1 MWKNMAQH
9 GLSLTG
15 SDTCHTF
22 VTVAPEMVFFIT
34 RTHPCIR
41 DDIIEGIEY
50 IVTIVKIQNTG
61 NWR

>member
-1 MWKNMAQH
+1 MAQH

-34 RTHPCIR
+34 RTHPADQEALLEMLMC
-41 DDIIEGIEY
+41 E
-50 IVTIVKIQNTG
+50 
-61 NWR
+61 